1 MIRLNKDRMEN
12 EVPQMRGGLGTTL
25 VSKFLTEEEAHGT
38 GKNFSVN
45 TLPPGASIGWHQH
58 TGEFEIYLILEGE
71 AVVTDQ
77 ERRQHQ
83 LKPGDM
89 MLCDDGESHAIENRG
104 DAPVSFL
111 SLILYC

>member
-1 MIRLNKDRMEN
+1 MEFHHIVSADELNGHGSMYAMCRLK
-12 EVPQMRGGLGTTL
+12 
-25 VSKFLTEEEAHGT
+25 
-38 GKNFSVN
+38 
-45 TLPPGASIGWHQH
+45 PGSSIGWHQH

-77 ERRQHQ
+77 ERRQHL